1 MFKKDYQFYLPYLA
15 QMMSETNI
23 FQPSVRCDPSTTAS
37 SEANADGTDVM
48 SRFPNLPKMAEAVG
62 NVDVVA
68 KVESLKKWT
77 IGTFKNSRQQ
87 LLEHMGKID
96 KTTDEQFEKECEE
109 LKELHRR
116 YGCVVNAAREFTN
129 LLTQLTQAEKN
140 LAESLQQLSVKEL
153 AIKPQC
159 TTTSESMR
167 RVAEQATAL
176 DGCLRYFLSSMET
189 LHAKTIVD
197 TLETIYATEG
207 ARIEFDVSRHEL
219 ESLHSHATASPTAIQ
234 VASDKANQH
243 RDKYEGL
250 KADVRVKLRLLEEN
264 RVKVM
269 SKQLEQLQSALAAY
283 FSGNAELLNAALR
296 ELASLSTPA
305 TSFLL

>member
-1 MFKKDYQFYLPYLA
+1 P
-15 QMMSETNI
+15 EN
-23 FQPSVRCDPSTTAS
+23 
-37 SEANADGTDVM
+37 EANMDGTDVM

-87 LLEHMGKID
+87 LLEHMGK
-96 KTTDEQFEKECEE
+96 
-109 LKELHRR
+109 
-116 YGCVVNAAREFTN
+116 
-129 LLTQLTQAEKN
+129 
-140 LAESLQQLSVKEL
+140 
-153 AIKPQC
+153 PQC
-159 TTTSESMR
+159 STTSESMR

-219 ESLHSHATASPTAIQ
+219 ESLHSQATASPTAIQ
-234 VASDKANQH
+234 IASDKASQH

-250 KADVRVKLRLLEEN
+250 KADVR
-264 RVKVM
+264 
-269 SKQLEQLQSALAAY
+269 
-283 FSGNAELLNAALR
+283 
-296 ELASLSTPA
+296 
-305 TSFLL
+305 